1 MLLDARTV
9 DDGQTLRAG
18 VCIVGGGV
26 AGIAL
31 ALEFERQAIDC
42 LMLESGGLVPD
53 EATRDL
59 YRGDNVGLP
68 YVFAD
73 GCRTRCLGG
82 SSNCWGGWCSPLR
95 DLEMA
100 HRDWVPDSGWP
111 FSASTLEPYYERVH
125 RFLRLGPVDYDL
137 ARWVDAIARR
147 DVRRIP
153 FPSGRIADMA
163 SQFSSPMRLGAV
175 YQDSLERAA
184 HVRTLLH
191 ANAVELHTDPSA
203 QRVTRVAVRTLSGR
217 HFNVEATTFV
227 LACGGIEN
235 ARLLLASNSTQAA
248 GLGNGHDLVGRYFA
262 DHPRLS
268 LGNVRFKRPWQRN
281 KLYDIKFHY
290 LNRAVRAHG
299 TFVSGQFVLAADVQR
314 RERLLSSQLWF
325 ASRFPGENSPAAEAI
340 VRMKHRLLAKSDPV
354 YGFWSD
360 LATMAISPL
369 NTAGFIAAR
378 LFQPEVLVKDV
389 QIDVVCEPS
398 PDRDSRVTLSDRRD
412 ALGVPR
418 VRVDWRLG
426 DEVKRTMDRSLE
438 IFADELRRGDV
449 AEVDLHE
456 PLQGRLWPRVPAT
469 PWRHLGTWHHMGTTR
484 MHPSPARGVVDA
496 DCKVHGVAN
505 LYVAGS
511 SVFPTFGSN
520 FPTFTIVAL
529 GLRMAEKISRQ
540 MAAS

>member
-9 DDGQTLRAG
+9 EDDQTLRAG
-18 VCIVGGGV
+18 VCIVGGGI

-111 FSASTLEPYYERVH
+111 FGASTLEPYYERVH

-153 FPSGRIADMA
+153 LPSGQIADMV
-163 SQFSSPMRLGAV
+163 SQFSSPMRLGVV
-175 YQDSLERAA
+175 YRDSLERAA

-217 HFNVEATTFV
+217 NLKVEAATFV

-235 ARLLLASNSTQAA
+235 ARLLLASNRTQAA

-262 DHPRLS
+262 DHPRLG

-281 KLYDIKFHY
+281 KLYDVKFHY
-290 LNRAVRAHG
+290 LNRAVRAHD
-299 TFVSGQFVLAADVQR
+299 TYVSAQFVLAPEVQR

-360 LATMAISPL
+360 VATMAISPL
-369 NTAGFIAAR
+369 STAGFIAAR
-378 LFQPEVLVKDV
+378 LFQPEVLIKDV

-398 PDRDSRVTLSDRRD
+398 PNRDSRVTLSDRRD
-412 ALGVPR
+412 ALGMPR

-426 DEVKRTMDRSLE
+426 DDVKRTMDRSLE
-438 IFADELRRGDV
+438 IFADEMRRGDV
-449 AEVDLHE
+449 AEVDLPE
-456 PLQGRLWPRVPAT
+456 PLQGRQWPHVPAT
-469 PWRHLGTWHHMGTTR
+469 PWHHLGTWHHMGTTR
-484 MHPSPARGVVDA
+484 MHPTPERGVVDA
-496 DCKVHGVAN
+496 DCKVHGMAN

-529 GLRMAEKISRQ
+529 ALRMAEKISRQ